1 MVRSIIVVLSNIYS
15 TSAGWGVLFL
25 KAIPANAMVCMA
37 VMLGLASRDSAGKI
51 MALWF
56 PVVMFVLCG
65 FEHCVANSMH
75 SISSTQIN
83 LTLL

>member
-1 MVRSIIVVLSNIYS
+1 LKHS
-15 TSAGWGVLFL
+15 GWGVLFL

-37 VMLGLASRDSAGKI
+37 VMLGIASRDSAGKI

-65 FEHCVANSMH
+65 YEHCVANSTH
-75 SISSTQIN
+75 IITCSKVFS
-83 LTLL
+83 

>member
-1 MVRSIIVVLSNIYS
+1 MQRLAFSFQDAHI
-15 TSAGWGVLFL
+15 GWGVLFL

-65 FEHCVANSMH
+65 FEHCVANSEC
-75 SISSTQIN
+75 TQF
-83 LTLL
+83 LLNITIAH

>member
-1 MVRSIIVVLSNIYS
+1 MRS
-15 TSAGWGVLFL
+15 GWGVLFL

-37 VMLGLASRDSAGKI
+37 VMLGFASRDSAGKI

-65 FEHCVANSMH
+65 YEHCVANSTH
-75 SISSTQIN
+75 RTSCSKGFS
-83 LTLL
+83 